1 MPDQASPHVVRGIIA
16 ALPTPLDE
24 MGAAN
29 LPVFVHLARHMLD
42 HGCDGLNVLGTMGEA
57 MSFGVSERERIMAAA
72 AASLP
77 RERLTVG
84 TGATSVTDAV
94 RLTRMAA
101 TLGFG
106 GALIL
111 PPFYYRGVTA
121 RGIFAYMSAIIAGTA
136 ERPIP
141 LYLYHYPALTGVPW
155 SLDLIQELLQ
165 RFPNRI
171 VGIKDASGDVEFA
184 RAAALISET
193 LRVYPTNEA
202 LLMEARNGRFAGI
215 MSSTVGLN
223 ADLCVQAWDHG
234 DENALAKALKIRKL
248 LDGMNAVAGVKAM
261 LAHMH
266 QMPDLAWVRPPLIA
280 LSPEEG
286 ANLHKAAMAIRLEST
301 HVFGEHAPVAFHK
314 DPEAQLETQAGARRP
329 SRHH

>member
-1 MPDQASPHVVRGIIA
+1 MPDHPVRGIIA
-16 ALPTPLDE
+16 ALPTPLDD

-29 LPVFVHLARHMLD
+29 LPVFVDLARHMLE
-42 HGCDGLNVLGTMGEA
+42 HGCDGLNVLGTTGEA

-72 AASLP
+72 AAALP

-101 TLGFG
+101 TLGFA
-106 GALIL
+106 GALVL

-121 RGIFAYMSAIIAGTA
+121 NGIMAYMSAIIAGSA

-141 LYLYHYPALTGVPW
+141 IYLYHYPSLTGVPW
-155 SLDLIQELLQ
+155 SLDLIQELLR
-165 RFPNRI
+165 RFPDRI

-184 RAAALISET
+184 RAAATLSED
-193 LRVYPTNEA
+193 LHVYPTNEA

-223 ADLCVQAWDHG
+223 ADLCVEAWDQG
-234 DENALAKALKIRKL
+234 NEVALAKAVKIRKL
-248 LDGMNAVAGVKAM
+248 LDGMNVVAGVKAM
-261 LAHMH
+261 LAQMHHM
-266 QMPDLAWVRPPLIA
+266 PELAWVRPPLVS
-280 LSPEEG
+280 LSSEEG
-286 ANLHKAAMAIRLEST
+286 MQLHKAAMAIRSDPT
-301 HVFGEHAPVAFHK
+301 HVFAQ
-314 DPEAQLETQAGARRP
+314 DPPAVHHREDLPSPETEAGYRR
-329 SRHH
+329 SSNSH